1 MSLKMQC
8 KLLVR
13 RTSEKDLEDCL
24 KILQDE
30 VERRLK
36 DVVGQS
42 VTQERK

>member
-13 RTSEKDLEDCL
+13 RTSENDLEDCL

-30 VERRLK
+30 VERRMTNI
-36 DVVGQS
+36 VGQQ